1 MLNIKAKYY
10 ATAIAAILC
19 IGAATE
25 SRAKTLTICYDQ
37 WPPLTIFPTETSSER
52 GIIID
57 MLVEI
62 YGSHGFE
69 LSFEEVPLAR
79 GLSMVNEGLCDLLP
93 EFPGTEDENENF
105 VYGNTPTFTYKTAF
119 VVRTGDEWRYDGVT
133 SLKDKR
139 IATGP
144 GWDYSAMSSGYQS
157 FIDDEAN
164 SSRIEIVSGYSDVV
178 DRIFQMIVNERV
190 DLYADSEILL
200 QYILNKTGLNDQLQI
215 VNPGLEEV
223 MIQRPIFSKN
233 IPQAELEN
241 IIEIWDVGR
250 NMIKG
255 QREDEILQR
264 YNVELTS
271 EE

>member
-1 MLNIKAKYY
+1 
-10 ATAIAAILC
+10 
-19 IGAATE
+19 
-25 SRAKTLTICYDQ
+25 
-37 WPPLTIFPTETSSER
+37 
-52 GIIID
+52 
-57 MLVEI
+57 
-62 YGSHGFE
+62 
-69 LSFEEVPLAR
+69 
-79 GLSMVNEGLCDLLP
+79 
-93 EFPGTEDENENF
+93 
-105 VYGNTPTFTYKTAF
+105 
-119 VVRTGDEWRYDGVT
+119 
-133 SLKDKR
+133 
-139 IATGP
+139 
-144 GWDYSAMSSGYQS
+144 
-157 FIDDEAN
+157 
-164 SSRIEIVSGYSDVV
+164 
-178 DRIFQMIVNERV
+178 MIVNERV